1 MPYLYRMAEIT
12 HETGIPVMRS
22 MVLEYQDDDACIY
35 LDKQYMLGES
45 ILVAPIFK
53 DGLKKNMTT

>member
-22 MVLEYQDDDACIY
+22 MVLEYQDDYTCIY
-35 LDKQYMLGES
+35 LDKQYMLGE
-45 ILVAPIFK
+45 
-53 DGLKKNMTT
+53 

>member
-35 LDKQYMLGES
+35 LDKQYNALCYLQNYNYCNF
-45 ILVAPIFK
+45 INTQ
-53 DGLKKNMTT
+53 KNP